1 MQRDRWQQLIIAGV
15 VVALVLA
22 VVAIGLGADALHK
35 SKATTPA
42 GQDGGPV
49 TTILV
54 PRTGQVVSGT
64 VDLSAVGVSSTVS
77 AVDFV
82 ATGGPLDNTKIAT
95 GVNSIAGWISEWN
108 STTVTNG
115 TYRIV
120 SIGYSHK
127 GRALR
132 SPDIVVKVV
141 NF

>member
-1 MQRDRWQQLIIAGV
+1 
-15 VVALVLA
+15 
-22 VVAIGLGADALHK
+22 
-35 SKATTPA
+35 
-42 GQDGGPV
+42 
-49 TTILV
+49 
-54 PRTGQVVSGT
+54 VVSGT